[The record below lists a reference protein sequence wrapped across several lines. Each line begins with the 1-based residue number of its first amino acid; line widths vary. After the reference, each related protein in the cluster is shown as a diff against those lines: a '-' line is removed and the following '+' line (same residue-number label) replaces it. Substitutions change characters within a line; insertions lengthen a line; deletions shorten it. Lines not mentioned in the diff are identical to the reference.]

1 MKKTTFFKQKAIM
14 TFAAAALS
22 AALLAGC
29 SDMFQE
35 RVPMQQATNGAT
47 LSKMFEAKLEIE
59 KLASPSQVFVTNGE
73 YSNKIIVNWEKVQY
87 ARSYRLE
94 RAKATEKNT
103 DGSWKIPDEGA
114 FEALPHSSFI
124 VGTSF
129 TDTIIDDTPANRLN
143 YSNEAYNCAYFYRVL
158 AENKIDKYE
167 ESDWFPNYYK
177 TDENGDPVPPEQRDP
192 EAKGILLTPPSGVK
206 ASCGKYTDA
215 VEIKWEKA
223 VGSISSYKIFRSLN
237 SDGSSGTQ
245 IAAVYGNQK
254 SLKVEIDPA
263 NQGKEYYFT
272 VVSIGASGN
281 ESVASPVALGYA
293 LKPGA
298 PSQVS
303 NVVVDKGRGETTT
316 AGFTISWDAASGGTS
331 ALTYK
336 VYRYSSVDSSQKMIA
351 KDLTDCSHTDAT
363 NLKPNL
369 FYYYQIQACCLDA
382 SSGEELRGA
391 MSESGDESDNPAEA
405 YLLSPPQS
413 VAVKKIQGDISQNS
427 IVFSAAI
434 GSQDCSYNSAATIK
448 KADWK
453 TYTYVVY
460 GGDSAAGSFA
470 QIAEFPSPAKSTEE
484 GMYEEKVAAYKF
496 YKVSVKNG
504 SVESETSAAIAPAPY
519 AAKNLVVTKN
529 AAISGLTNDDANA
542 NTNGVHAIKLY
553 WQAPDGGADGGYNVY
568 RSTKPNSGFKKI
580 NESPITETSYI
591 YKDEQ
596 AKAGNYY
603 YYRVLSLNSL
613 GQGANYSDTQIGYG
627 ALTTYQ
633 YVREYIK
640 TTLNSQ
646 KKLTLMHKSGNT
658 AKLGTESAQGAISGS
673 LSYDAHIS
681 GVSGRVIMKYTNY
694 ADFYIM
700 DDKNNGVYFLLDG
713 NTNTSAGMDTNGT
726 MDGTVTVQGM
736 YPGSV
741 VYDGIKIKGGS
752 AGGGTYGVTRN
763 LAVYKD
769 DGSVDAGKTEKIT
782 VQADWT
788 WGEK

>member
-1 MKKTTFFKQKAIM
+1 MKKTTYIKRMTIK

-22 AALLAGC
+22 AALLTGC
-29 SDMFQE
+29 ADMFQD
-35 RVPMQQATNGAT
+35 RVPMQSTTNGAT
-47 LSKMFEAKLEIE
+47 LSKIFEKKLEIE
-59 KLASPSQVFVTNGE
+59 KLEAPSQVFVTNGE
-73 YSNKIIVNWEKVQY
+73 YNNTIIINWEKVTG
-87 ARSYRLE
+87 ARSYNLQ
-94 RAKATEKNT
+94 RAIATEKNA

-114 FEALPHSSFI
+114 FEALPHSTFI

-129 TDTIIDDTPANRLN
+129 TDTIIDDSPSNVLD
-143 YSNEAYNCAYFYRVL
+143 YKNEAYNCAYFYRVL

-192 EAKGILLTPPSGVK
+192 EAKGILLAPPSNVK
-206 ASCGKYTDA
+206 ASCGKYTNKID
-215 VEIKWEKA
+215 ITWDKA
-223 VGSISSYKIFRSLN
+223 VGSISTYKIFRSLN

-245 IAAVYGNQK
+245 IATVYGNR
-254 SLKVEIDPA
+254 SDSTIEIEPA
-263 NQGKEYYFT
+263 NQGTEYYFT
-272 VVSIGASGN
+272 VVSVGSSGK
-281 ESVASPVALGYA
+281 ESVSSPVALGYA

-298 PSQVS
+298 PSEVS
-303 NVVVDKGRGETTT
+303 GVEITKGRGETTSD
-316 AGFTISWDAASGGTS
+316 GFTVSWQAASGGMGD
-331 ALTYK
+331 LKYR
-336 VYRYSSVDSSQKMIA
+336 VYRYSSADSTQKKLA
-351 KDLTDCSHTDAT
+351 DGLTVLTYHDTRG
-363 NLKPNL
+363 LKPNL
-369 FYYYQIQACCLDA
+369 FYYYQIQAYCVD
-382 SSGEELRGA
+382 SKSGEELKGS

-453 TYTYVVY
+453 PYTYVVY

-470 QIAEFPSPAKSTEE
+470 QIAEFTSPAKSTEE

-529 AAISGLTNDDANA
+529 AAISGYTNNDANA
-542 NTNGVHAIKLY
+542 NANGVHAIKLY
-553 WQAPDGGADGGYNVY
+553 WKAPDGGADGGYNVY
-568 RSTKPNSGFKKI
+568 RSTKANSGFKKI

-681 GVSGRVIMKYTNY
+681 GVSGRVIMRYTNY

-713 NTNTSAGMDTNGT
+713 NTNTSAGVDTNGT

-741 VYDGIKIKGGS
+741 VYDGIKIKGGA

>member
-1 MKKTTFFKQKAIM
+1 MKKTTYIKRMTIK

-22 AALLAGC
+22 AVLLTGC
-29 SDMFQE
+29 ADMFQD
-35 RVPMQQATNGAT
+35 RVPMQQTTKGAT
-47 LSKMFEAKLEIE
+47 LSKIFEKKLEIE
-59 KLASPSQVFVTNGE
+59 KLDAPSQIFVTNGE
-73 YSNKIIVNWEKVQY
+73 YNNTIIINWEKVTG
-87 ARSYRLE
+87 ARSYNLQ
-94 RAKATEKNT
+94 RAKATEKNA

-114 FEALPHSSFI
+114 FEALPHSTFI

-129 TDTIIDDTPANRLN
+129 TDTIIDDTPSNVLD
-143 YSNEAYNCAYFYRVL
+143 YKNEAYNCAFFYRVL

-177 TDENGDPVPPEQRDP
+177 TDDNGDPVPPEQRDP
-192 EAKGILLTPPSGVK
+192 EAKGILLAPPSNVK
-206 ASCGKYTDA
+206 ASCGKYTNKID
-215 VEIKWEKA
+215 ITWDKA
-223 VGSISSYKIFRSLN
+223 VGSISTYKIFRSLN
-237 SDGSSGTQ
+237 NDGSSGTQ
-245 IAAVYGNQK
+245 IATVYGNK
-254 SLKVEIDPA
+254 SDSTIEIEPA
-263 NQGKEYYFT
+263 NQGTEYYFT
-272 VVSIGASGN
+272 VVSVGSSGK

-298 PSQVS
+298 PSEVS
-303 NVVVDKGRGETTT
+303 GVEITKGRGETTSD
-316 AGFTISWDAASGGTS
+316 GFTVSWQAASGGTGD
-331 ALTYK
+331 LKYR
-336 VYRYSSVDSSQKMIA
+336 VYRYSSADSTQKKL
-351 KDLTDCSHTDAT
+351 KDGLTVLTYHDTS
-363 NLKPNL
+363 NSKPNI
-369 FYYYQIQACCLDA
+369 FYYYQVQAYCLEA
-382 SSGEELRGA
+382 SGEELRGA

-413 VAVKKIQGDISQNS
+413 VAVKKVQGDISQNS

-453 TYTYVVY
+453 SYTYVVY

-470 QIAEFPSPAKSTEE
+470 PIAEFTSPAKSTEE

-529 AAISGLTNDDANA
+529 AAISGYTNNDTNANA
-542 NTNGVHAIKLY
+542 NGVHAIKLY
-553 WQAPDGGADGGYNVY
+553 WKAPDGGADGGYNVY